1 MLAVRIK
8 VIPRRHNVRQELQ
21 LQQQAHA
28 LRERLSALRRHD
40 QQAVLQEAFAHRAR
54 VVVPQVVVLIV
65 QVRVV
70 KIVARRMVV
79 TLTKP
84 ALMSES
90 VRQKFA
96 SSMV

>member
-28 LRERLSALRRHD
+28 LRERLSALRHHD
-40 QQAVLQEAFAHRAR
+40 QQAVLEAFAHRAR
-54 VVVPQVVVLIV
+54 VVVPQVAVLIV
-65 QVRVV
+65 QVRGG
-70 KIVARRMVV
+70 KIVAHKMVV
-79 TLTKP
+79 TLTRH
-84 ALMSES
+84 ALMSVF

>member
-1 MLAVRIK
+1 LLAVRIK

-40 QQAVLQEAFAHRAR
+40 QQAVQEAFAHRAR
-54 VVVPQVVVLIV
+54 VVVPQVAVLIV

-79 TLTKP
+79 TLTKH

-90 VRQKFA
+90 VPQKFV